1 MKYCSNCGSPVRSL
15 IPPGDTLPRYVCD
28 ACTTIHYQ
36 NPKIVVGCIPEWEG
50 KILMCRRAI
59 EPRHGLWT
67 LPAGFLEN
75 HETTL
80 EGAVRETL
88 EEAHARVEISMLY
101 ALYNV
106 PHINQVY
113 LLFRGQLLDL
123 NFKPGAESL
132 EVQLF
137 DERQIPWEKLAFRT
151 VRETLKV
158 YFSDRRSGSF
168 SFHIGDISP
177 PQSSN
182 KPSNELAQA
191 TRLSERI

>member
-75 HETTL
+75 HETTI
-80 EGAVRETL
+80 EGAMRETL

-113 LLFRGQLLDL
+113 LLFRGRLLDL
-123 NFKPGAESL
+123 NFKPGAESQ

-151 VRETLKV
+151 VRETLNT
-158 YFSDRRSGSF
+158 YFNDRRSGVF
-168 SFHIGDISP
+168 SFHIGDIP
-177 PQSSN
+177 APQPSN

>member
-15 IPPGDTLPRYVCD
+15 IPPGDTLPRHVCD

-36 NPKIVVGCIPEWEG
+36 NPKIVVGCIPEWED
-50 KILMCRRAI
+50 KILLCRRAI

-75 HETTL
+75 HETTI

-88 EEAHARVEISMLY
+88 EEAHARVEIGMLY
-101 ALYNV
+101 ALYNI

-113 LLFRGQLLDL
+113 LLFRGRLLDL
-123 NFKPGAESL
+123 NYQPGAESL
-132 EVQLF
+132 EVRLF
-137 DERQIPWEKLAFRT
+137 DERQIPWDELAFRT
-151 VRETLKV
+151 IRETLKA
-158 YFSDRRSGSF
+158 YFNDRRGGAF
-168 SFHIGDISP
+168 SFHIGDILP

-182 KPSNELAQA
+182 QPSNELAQV
-191 TRLSERI
+191 TRLSHRI

>member
-59 EPRHGLWT
+59 EPRNGLWT

-75 HETTL
+75 HETTI

-151 VRETLKV
+151 VRETLKA
-158 YFSDRRSGSF
+158 YFNDRRSGAF
-168 SFHIGDISP
+168 SFHIGDIPP

>member
-158 YFSDRRSGSF
+158 YFSDRRCGSF

-182 KPSNELAQA
+182 KPSNELAQT